1 MEDLGQELTPEG
13 EGLDGSTG
21 QEAGGVD
28 GQLETADELNPIDPV
43 PIVPVLPD
51 PIEIGPDGPIENR
64 PIKSKETLKTFFEK
78 GDIPEEEQFAD
89 LIDAFRHIND
99 GHTIADVTTD
109 PNGIVS
115 ITLSNGA
122 VVAITP
128 PVTDEYVP
136 KTGGEF
142 TGNIGIGGP
151 VTDKALHTYGSQVRI
166 ETAHGYGSLGA
177 ENADAF
183 HFETDLP
190 EIWLGSD
197 VRSYGDLGL
206 SGKNT
211 FMRYD
216 DGAILENNQRVATQ
230 NWVNTQSSLNY
241 VPKTG
246 GEFTGGI
253 SASQIFSNGHFEV
266 NGDVIGN
273 MNSKLRE
280 FSGAYFSFNG
290 NAYGND
296 PLHALFSTNDP
307 GVTGIGLVMNSIHN
321 IRLNIDSNGNS
332 DTAAFEVGADS
343 SGVTGSTLFSVNEHG
358 ETRSSG
364 SIFENDQR
372 VATQSWTNSQ
382 GFLKENTATNFV
394 RKDRDENNAFFND
407 YLIFNHNST
416 SDVDAISFNPS
427 TNGFYFNAATG
438 KSNSSANASVYVNK
452 VIAFDDIATAESVHV
467 AGNVYAGAGSQGS
480 SYFGDGK
487 EILKFTDEWLRL
499 NPSTTSATRF
509 DSGIYCGT
517 SKLRTDGQFEVG
529 SNGDKFKVTTSGAV
543 SAAGTLTTGSNI
555 GITPGHGKGF
565 RFWGSDSYKVYM
577 SSSTDGTW
585 GGRVNGETTSDY
597 NMYFRMTGGTN
608 RGFVFKNDHNEVAG
622 IDASGNARFN
632 GTIYEGGTAL
642 SNTYLGK
649 AAKATDSDKL
659 DGIDSTGFVRDG
671 IDSHRSWNNEYLIF
685 THNGVDNV
693 DAISYDDTNN
703 AFHFNADRSKT
714 KTSSNAKVYAGT
726 LYEGSTALTNKYLG
740 KTAKAADSN
749 LLDGKDSSAFLLKTG
764 GTMTGSLTVSG
775 STSVSANEFRVGN
788 SNTKLTKGANNSF
801 KMSTNNGYIDV
812 GAQNTSYAHFQ
823 SNLPKFYFNKST
835 EVNGDIKLYQKNTYL
850 RHSDGAVIENGT
862 RLTDKYLGKTAKAA
876 DSEKVDG
883 INGASL
889 LRSDA
894 NDTFTGTLSVGSSS
908 TRQAGIYGIYDST
921 KIGHIWSMG
930 TGFKIS
936 QTGANFG
943 NLYGFAYKHTNNP
956 TGGTMAGNHQA
967 VWCSNGAPRVALGD
981 NIWTSGTIYANGSIT
996 SAGNV
1001 TAYSDKR
1008 LKTALQPIK
1017 ENILDKIDQLK
1028 PTFYQWKDQSK
1039 DQARQL
1045 GFIAQEVKEVFPE
1058 WVHENEE
1065 YYSMS
1070 YDKMGAVLAVQGIQE
1085 LRAEIKSL
1093 KEELKTLKD
1102 GLTK

>member
-1 MEDLGQELTPEG
+1 MEDSGQNL
-13 EGLDGSTG
+13 
-21 QEAGGVD
+21 
-28 GQLETADELNPIDPV
+28 
-43 PIVPVLPD
+43 
-51 PIEIGPDGPIENR
+51 
-64 PIKSKETLKTFFEK
+64 KSKNTLKTFFQK
-78 GDIPEEEQFAD
+78 GDIPEEDQFAD
-89 LIDAFRHIND
+89 LIDAFRHMDD
-99 GHTIADVTTD
+99 GHTITNVFTA
-109 PNGIVS
+109 PNGIIS
-115 ITLSNGA
+115 ITLSNGT

-230 NWVNTQSSLNY
+230 NW
-241 VPKTG
+241 
-246 GEFTGGI
+246 
-253 SASQIFSNGHFEV
+253 
-266 NGDVIGN
+266 
-273 MNSKLRE
+273 
-280 FSGAYFSFNG
+280 
-290 NAYGND
+290 
-296 PLHALFSTNDP
+296 TN
-307 GVTGIGLVMNSIHN
+307 N
-321 IRLNIDSNGNS
+321 
-332 DTAAFEVGADS
+332 
-343 SGVTGSTLFSVNEHG
+343 
-358 ETRSSG
+358 
-364 SIFENDQR
+364 
-372 VATQSWTNSQ
+372 Q

-480 SYFGDGK
+480 AYFGDGK
-487 EILKFTDEWLRL
+487 EIIRFNDGWLRL

-543 SAAGTLTTGSNI
+543 STAGMLTVGGNVSI
-555 GITPGHGKGF
+555 ALGHGKGL
-565 RFWGSDSYKVYM
+565 RFWGNDNYKIYM
-577 SSSTDGTW
+577 SSATDATW
-585 GGRVNGETTSDY
+585 GGRMSGETTSDY

-632 GTIYEGGTAL
+632 GTIYEGGTTL
-642 SNTYLGK
+642 S
-649 AAKATDSDKL
+649 
-659 DGIDSTGFVRDG
+659 
-671 IDSHRSWNNEYLIF
+671 
-685 THNGVDNV
+685 
-693 DAISYDDTNN
+693 
-703 AFHFNADRSKT
+703 
-714 KTSSNAKVYAGT
+714 
-726 LYEGSTALTNKYLG
+726 NKYLS
-740 KTAKAADSN
+740 KTEKAADSEKVDGINGASLLRSDANDTFTGTLAVGSTSTRQAGIYGIYDSTKVGHIWSMGTNYKISQTGANFGN
-749 LLDGKDSSAFLLKTG
+749 LYGFAYKHTNNPTGGTMAGNHQAVWCNNGTPKVALGDNIWTSGIIYEGGTALSSKYLSKTG
-764 GTMTGSLTVSG
+764 GTMTGSLTVTG
-775 STSVSANEFRVGN
+775 STSISANEFRVGN

-835 EVNGDIKLYQKNTYL
+835 EVNGDIKLYQKNTYV
-850 RHSDGAVIENGT
+850 RHRDGAATENGE
-862 RLTDKYLGKTAKAA
+862 RLTDKSFSKSGGTMTGNLTMTNHAIRWAENTDVASIGFKNDSDA
-876 DSEKVDG
+876 DSNSYMYFKTGDNNNEHFKWLHR
-883 INGASL
+883 ASGSSTDSVWMTL
-889 LRSDA
+889 KDSS
-894 NDTFTGTLSVGSSS
+894 LSVKGNIYSNGTAYFGDGKEIIRFSDGWLRINPDS
-908 TRQAGIYGIYDST
+908 DFGAGIYCGSSILRTDGQLEVGGNGS
-921 KIGHIWSMG
+921 K
-930 TGFKIS
+930 FKVTS
-936 QTGANFG
+936 
-943 NLYGFAYKHTNNP
+943 
-956 TGGTMAGNHQA
+956 GGT
-967 VWCSNGAPRVALGD
+967 V
-981 NIWTSGTIYANGSIT
+981 TSAGSIT

-1028 PTFYQWKDQSK
+1028 PTFYQWKDKAK

-1070 YDKMGAVLAVQGIQE
+1070 YDKMGAVIAVQGIQE